1 MAGEVVR
8 KLRGMF
14 GSPCGNS
21 IGRLAL
27 LMQVQTRNSQ
37 TTMKVHR
44 PSPRYCCCVASIAD
58 HCLLKCSVEQGRYR
72 PSKLAKCPSRVS
84 LGCISPVLRHCATG
98 GWPKGFRRSQNRSG
112 FRGTA
117 LPLKGNTTGIAYWL
131 LATLV
136 SHQMRHVGTL

>member
-1 MAGEVVR
+1 MFTDRRVVIV
-8 KLRGMF
+8 LVV
-14 GSPCGNS
+14 SN
-21 IGRLAL
+21 
-27 LMQVQTRNSQ
+27 
-37 TTMKVHR
+37 
-44 PSPRYCCCVASIAD
+44 AD
-58 HCLLKCSVEQGRYR
+58 HCLLKCSGEQGRYR

-98 GWPKGFRRSQNRSG
+98 GWPMGFRRSQNRSG

-136 SHQMRHVGTL
+136 SYQMRHVGTL